1 MSGAEACRKAVF
13 RSSGEKLIEMQP
25 KRPTPKP
32 YPSLMSLYRLDE
44 DPELEN
50 PVLVAAFEGWVD
62 SGAAG
67 TTAAAQLVESGH
79 TVATFD
85 PDAIY
90 DYRARRPILDIVDGR
105 PMTLA
110 WAELNVRAAKV
121 GHRDVLVLTGP
132 EPDYRWREL
141 ANDVTELAKRLG
153 VVGWVSLGAI
163 PAAVPHTRPVPIL
176 ATASGPNL
184 LPEGIRQ
191 GPDGLLRVPSAALS
205 VLELAVS
212 SAGIP
217 SVGFFAQVPHY
228 VNSSY
233 PTAAIAL
240 LTALGKYLGVNPPI
254 GQLAT
259 RALER
264 RNMLDAAAANDEDTK
279 AHVERLE
286 LLADESRLPEG
297 DELIADIERYLREG
311 GGGGGRGGGGG
322 AGGDEEPDGGSRLH

>member
-1 MSGAEACRKAVF
+1 
-13 RSSGEKLIEMQP
+13 
-25 KRPTPKP
+25 
-32 YPSLMSLYRLDE
+32 MSLFRLDQ
-44 DPELEN
+44 DPKLEA

-62 SGAAG
+62 AGSAG
-67 TTAAAQLVESGH
+67 TTAAARLAEGGKL
-79 TVATFD
+79 VATFD

-90 DYRARRPILDIVDGR
+90 DYRARRPVLDIMDGK
-105 PMTLA
+105 PMSLA
-110 WAELNVRAAKV
+110 WAELTLKAARV
-121 GHRDVLVLTGP
+121 DDRDLLVLTGP

-141 ANDVTELAKRLG
+141 SADIVELARRLG
-153 VVGWVSLGAI
+153 VISWASLGAI

-184 LPEGIRQ
+184 LPDGIRQ

-205 VLELAVS
+205 VLELAIAA
-212 SAGIP
+212 AGIP
-217 SVGFFAQVPHY
+217 AVGFFAQVPHY
-228 VNSSY
+228 VNTTY

-240 LTALGKYLGVNPPI
+240 LAALGKHLGAELPV

-264 RNMLDAAAANDEDTK
+264 RNMLDAAAASDDDTK

-286 LLADESRLPEG
+286 RLADESRLPEG
-297 DELIADIERYLREG
+297 DELIADIERFLREADG
-311 GGGGGRGGGGG
+311 GSGGG